1 MSASPLGHVFLILNG
16 LKMRDLRTSNGSRTD
31 EMVIEMGHG
40 KGQAFCPFGTLFSFD
55 KAHNMGV
62 RP

>member
-1 MSASPLGHVFLILNG
+1 
-16 LKMRDLRTSNGSRTD
+16 
-31 EMVIEMGHG
+31 MVIEMGHG